1 MDDIQFK
8 KNYSALIDPAYAAQA
23 ANASHAAQKAAG
35 SGEKGVFAQMLRQTM
50 EKSSARQTAS
60 AQITFSKHAIQR
72 MGARQIEVSPQ
83 LMAKMDDAVGKAES
97 KGVKEALILNGG
109 TAFIVN
115 IPSRTVVTTMN
126 GGEMKDSVFTNID
139 GAVIL

>member
-8 KNYSALIDPAYAAQA
+8 KNYSAFINPTYATQL
-23 ANASHAAQKAAG
+23 ANTDHTAQKTGEGA
-35 SGEKGVFAQMLRQTM
+35 EKGTFARMLQQSI
-50 EKSSARQTAS
+50 EAS
-60 AQITFSKHAIQR
+60 NAQITFSKHAIQR
-72 MGARQIEVSPQ
+72 MDARQIEVSPQ
-83 LMAKMDDAVGKAES
+83 LMTKMDDAVGKAES

-126 GGEMKDSVFTNID
+126 GGEMKDSIFTNID